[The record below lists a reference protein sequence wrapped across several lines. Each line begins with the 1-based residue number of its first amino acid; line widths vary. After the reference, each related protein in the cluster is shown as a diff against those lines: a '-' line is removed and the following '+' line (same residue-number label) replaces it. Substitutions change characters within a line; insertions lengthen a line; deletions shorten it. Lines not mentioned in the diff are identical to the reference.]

1 MNMPAE
7 RKLSMK
13 CMTKTYS
20 TIIEDAPDGSGD
32 GILTFPDEMVEE
44 LGWKEGQKLDLYVDE
59 HGRIILKA
67 LDCTEDLP
75 NE

>member
-7 RKLSMK
+7 QKLSMK

-32 GILTFPDEMVEE
+32 GILTFPDEMIEE

-59 HGRIILKA
+59 YGRIILKA
-67 LDCTEDLP
+67 LDLNKDLP
-75 NE
+75 SE

>member
-7 RKLSMK
+7 QKLSMK

-44 LGWKEGQKLDLYVDE
+44 LGWKEGQKLDIYLDSD
-59 HGRIILKA
+59 GNIILKA
-67 LDCTEDLP
+67 LDDCPGLP
-75 NE
+75 KE

>member
-1 MNMPAE
+1 
-7 RKLSMK
+7 
-13 CMTKTYS
+13 MTKTYS

-32 GILTFPDEMVEE
+32 GILTFPDEMIEE
-44 LGWKEGQKLDLYVDE
+44 LGWKEGQAIDLYVDE
-59 HGRIILKA
+59 HGRITLKA